1 MYCQNEVSKIRFIHL
16 HETSKKKKYRKTHGT
31 ITIKTVVNIALKY
44 SDSQEVGIKQEQ
56 PEPYGC
62 PRLPPGEGV

>member
-1 MYCQNEVSKIRFIHL
+1 MKHQ
-16 HETSKKKKYRKTHGT
+16 KKKYRKTHGT
-31 ITIKTVVNIALKY
+31 ITVKTVVALKY

-62 PRLPPGEGV
+62 SRLPPGKGV

>member
-1 MYCQNEVSKIRFIHL
+1 MKWQKLDLSTFMKHQ
-16 HETSKKKKYRKTHGT
+16 KKKKYRKTHGT

>member
-1 MYCQNEVSKIRFIHL
+1 MKHQ
-16 HETSKKKKYRKTHGT
+16 KKKKYRKTHGT
-31 ITIKTVVNIALKY
+31 ITIKTVVKIALKY